1 MDENKL
7 LLTHFAND
15 EGFELTNYLTHLFE
29 LVSHQLVQNTS
40 AATTS
45 EESS

>member
-1 MDENKL
+1 MKENKL
-7 LLTHFAND
+7 LLSHFAND

-29 LVSHQLVQNTS
+29 IVSHQLVQNTT
-40 AATTS
+40 AAATS

>member
-7 LLTHFAND
+7 LLSHFTND

-29 LVSHQLVQNTS
+29 LVSHQLVQNPT

-45 EESS
+45 EENS